1 MTANRMAQKE
11 KKGDYR
17 IMAGLSPN
25 KAGKAGLM
33 LAAGLCALILLAGCG
48 DKKPGANRLHPRG
61 TPFLTGVPVPNG
73 FKLVDRMSEDYESGS
88 SRFARHQYS
97 GSGDLVAVRD
107 FYVDQMPLMGWS
119 QISTQNVKGVIQMRF
134 EKKTEECTVE
144 IEGGGFGRVTI
155 QVIVKPF
162 SRNPNEAPRRPLP

>member
-1 MTANRMAQKE
+1 MTANRMAKTT
-11 KKGDYR
+11 KKQGYR
-17 IMAGLSPN
+17 ITAGSLLN
-25 KAGKAGLM
+25 ETGKTRRILT
-33 LAAGLCALILLAGCG
+33 AGLCALMLLVSCG

-73 FKLVDRMSEDYESGS
+73 FKLVDRLSEDYESGS

-97 GSGDLVAVRD
+97 GSGDIMAVRD
-107 FYVDQMPLMGWS
+107 FYTDQMPLMGWS
-119 QISTQNVKGVIQMRF
+119 LISNQNVKGVIQMRF

-144 IEGGGFGRVTI
+144 IEGGTFGRVTI